1 MKSFN
6 TVFHDEKQLRSF
18 IKEKGIKNSNRLL
31 VQVYSGI
38 VHKVFMQNLLDL
50 LVSLLPDATIVGS
63 TTAGEIVDSKIYE
76 KNVALSFTNME
87 HTFIKSD
94 IVTYDQFS
102 SDNPHYEGGMY
113 FKKRLVTSDTKFIL
127 LLADGMRTNG
137 EELVKGFGNETK
149 VVIGGGLAGDYG
161 QLQNTYVF
169 CKNRVIENG
178 AVAVAFDSKE
188 LQVFNYYTTG
198 WKPIGRSFVVTKSTG
213 NIVYELDG
221 EPIYEI
227 YERYLG
233 KEIAK
238 NLPDSAIEFPLMV
251 EKDGKYIARAALAMN
266 EDGTLVFAGNVPEG
280 SCVRFGFGNTLLIL
294 DTAGKLFHNEMFQ
307 KRFESLFIFSC
318 VARKRY
324 LGDLVHEEIIP
335 FKRVS
340 PNIGFFTYGEFVT
353 MKDGHE
359 LLNESLTLI
368 AASEREE
375 SIQDLDLYNKEYVDD
390 NSTIRAINALINLVE
405 KTTQELEREKSELQS
420 EVQKDG
426 LTGLLNKKSLLNL
439 LQTHLNKKNIS
450 LLLIDIDN
458 FKKIN
463 DTKGHLFGDEVLKA
477 FAQILIKNSRKS
489 DIVGRFGGEEFVVVY
504 FDLDEEMAKEKA
516 ERIRFEFEALSQR
529 FGYPLSVS
537 IGMTNKRDG
546 DTLPTLLERADEALY
561 FSKRNG
567 KNRVSY
573 L

>member
-6 TVFHDEKQLRSF
+6 TVFHSEKQLQTF
-18 IKEKGIKNSNRLL
+18 IKEKGIVNSERLL

-38 VHKVFMQNLLDL
+38 VHKTFIEDL
-50 LVSLLPDATIVGS
+50 LALLASLFPDATIIGS

-87 HTFIKSD
+87 HTRIKPD
-94 IVTYDQFS
+94 VVTYDQFS
-102 SDNPHYEGGMY
+102 SDDPYYDAGVY
-113 FKKRLVTSDTKFIL
+113 FKERLVTSDTKFIL

-137 EELVKGFGNETK
+137 EELVKGFGKETNI
-149 VVIGGGLAGDYG
+149 VIGGGLAGDYG
-161 QLQNTYVF
+161 QLKNTYVF

-198 WKPIGRSFVVTKSTG
+198 WKPIGRCFVVTKSTG

-227 YERYLG
+227 YKRYLG

-251 EKDGKYIARAALAMN
+251 EKDGKYIARASIAMN
-266 EDGTLVFAGNVPEG
+266 SDGALVFVGNVPES

-294 DTAGKLFHNEMFQ
+294 DTAGKLVKNEMFQ

-318 VARKRY
+318 VARKRF
-324 LGDLVHEEIIP
+324 LGDLVHEEIRP
-335 FKRVS
+335 LKRVS

-353 MKDGHE
+353 MNDGHE
-359 LLNESLTLI
+359 LLNESMTLI
-368 AASEREE
+368 AASESEE
-375 SIQDLDLYNKEYVDD
+375 SIKEIDLYNKEFVDD

-426 LTGLLNKKSLLNL
+426 LTGLLNKKSLLRL
-439 LQTHLNKKNIS
+439 
-450 LLLIDIDN
+450 
-458 FKKIN
+458 
-463 DTKGHLFGDEVLKA
+463 LKA
-477 FAQILIKNSRKS
+477 KLTKRELS
-489 DIVGRFGGEEFVVVY
+489 
-504 FDLDEEMAKEKA
+504 FDA
-516 ERIRFEFEALSQR
+516 RYR
-529 FGYPLSVS
+529 
-537 IGMTNKRDG
+537 
-546 DTLPTLLERADEALY
+546 
-561 FSKRNG
+561 
-567 KNRVSY
+567 
-573 L
+573 